1 MAPNMSESLKIAAQT
16 AAHEACKTPDAVT
29 DLNYIQN
36 TIGAKVYFVR
46 PDNDSRLTEDGDG
59 SSWDKAFSLSGFMSH
74 IANGNPGDTYYFAG
88 GTYYPQTTITITE
101 PCKLIGGCDPSL
113 TGVNIPNMV
122 YPSLHPTVFSGDSNH
137 SNTS

>member
-1 MAPNMSESLKIAAQT
+1 MSESLKIAAQT

-74 IANGNPGDTYYFAG
+74 IANGNLVTLIILQEVPTILR
-88 GTYYPQTTITITE
+88 PQ
-101 PCKLIGGCDPSL
+101 LQSRSL
-113 TGVNIPNMV
+113 VN
-122 YPSLHPTVFSGDSNH
+122 L
-137 SNTS
+137 

>member
-46 PDNDSRLTEDGDG
+46 PDNDSRLTEDGE
-59 SSWDKAFSLSGFMSH
+59 AH
-74 IANGNPGDTYYFAG
+74 H
-88 GTYYPQTTITITE
+88 GT
-101 PCKLIGGCDPSL
+101 KLFP
-113 TGVNIPNMV
+113 
-122 YPSLHPTVFSGDSNH
+122 
-137 SNTS
+137 